1 MNQNLNA
8 NITVFRHLNAN
19 DRTFVNK
26 VVISSEKVFANE
38 TIGSERKKNPD
49 FNSLVQKYEYKD
61 MTYIYIQLSWSL
73 GYRNISMNIKM

>member
-1 MNQNLNA
+1 LNQNLNA

-61 MTYIYIQLSWSL
+61 MTFYCACLYNAGLPV
-73 GYRNISMNIKM
+73 NHCV